1 MRPNQIF
8 IVLCFFCFGALL
20 AVWLYALENQQPR
33 VQVSGTGKALI
44 GAPFSLI
51 DQTGATKTDADFKGK
66 YMLIYFGYSF
76 CPDICPTDLQ
86 KMTRAL
92 EMSEPKSEKVQPIFI
107 TIDPERDTSKQ
118 LASYVSNF
126 HPRLIGLTGST
137 EAIESIKKAYKV
149 YGVKVDENGKPSK
162 NIEGTDYLMDH
173 SPQTFLMGPDGKFIR
188 YFRFDNTDKDIA
200 NAINKVVN

>member
-92 EMSEPKSEKVQPIFI
+92 EMSEPKSEIVQPIFI